1 MIIVAGTQRLHPA
14 DLEALRE
21 TANATIAATRAEPGC
36 LVYSFAQD
44 LTEPGLVRIYEEWE
58 SRDDLTRHGKS
69 DHIAAW
75 RAALSKVEVL
85 GRDLKIIEVA
95 KSEQLA

>member
-1 MIIVAGTQRLHPA
+1 MIVVAGTQRLHAA
-14 DLEALRE
+14 DLDRLRDV
-21 TANATIAATRAEPGC
+21 ANATIAATRAETGC
-36 LVYSFAQD
+36 LVYSFAED

-58 SRDDLTRHGKS
+58 SRDDLTRHGQS

-75 RAALSKVEVL
+75 RAALSEVEVL

-95 KSEQLA
+95 KSEPLA